1 MVACAVPALELMER
15 LRENPLWTHQLSKLK
30 QEDWCQHPSWQKA
43 LQDILAEL
51 SAGQGADQTLA
62 HRASVCFPLPRQA
75 CHQLQTLKS
84 DFVRLPLHGIWSN
97 TSGSHGVVQCML
109 SVL

>member
-62 HRASVCFPLPRQA
+62 HRASVCFPTAQA
-75 CHQLQTLKS
+75 S
-84 DFVRLPLHGIWSN
+84 
-97 TSGSHGVVQCML
+97 L
-109 SVL
+109 SSIANAKI